1 MEEDSTTSQ
10 KWIEFRFP
18 FLMVRTKRGLNAM
31 DRLSR
36 FGVFKVA
43 GWVSLILFPI
53 LASFTIFI
61 LLLSVS
67 AFLVSAPI
75 REVAREIGPAGNLLI
90 PGLNP
95 FLPLLYGWI
104 GIFVGIVVHEGAHGV
119 MARALNIPV
128 KSAGLLLL
136 AIIPVGAF
144 VEVDDKTMEKAPF
157 RNTGRILASGSGS
170 NMVVGFVSLLL
181 MLLVVSSMR
190 PIGVGAPIGQVF
202 DDLPAAEA
210 GIMPGDL
217 ILSINDVSTSNQE
230 FLGIELSTHSP
241 GERVIVTVQRR
252 AETLDFTVILAEHP
266 QDPSLA
272 FLGVGSLPV
281 SPDLILDQYQSALSL
296 SPRVMLYLFTL
307 PTGPSNLQLL
317 VPFSDTM
324 HVFYTSSIGELYRPL
339 ANLFFWIWFINFN
352 LGIFNA
358 LPIFPLDGGQAFR
371 GGLRAA
377 VGSRIGENPVKWITG
392 AVSLG
397 LVLLILSMFIIP
409 YAGILL
415 PS

>member
-10 KWIEFRFP
+10 KSIEFRFP
-18 FLMVRTKRGLNAM
+18 FLIVKTTRGISAM

-36 FGVFKVA
+36 FGIFKVA
-43 GWVSLILFPI
+43 GWVSLFLVPI
-53 LASFTIFI
+53 LAAFAIFI
-61 LLLSVS
+61 LLFTVS
-67 AFLVSAPI
+67 AYFASPAI
-75 REVAREIGPAGNLLI
+75 REVAREIGPAGALLI

-144 VEVDDKTMEKAPF
+144 VEIDDQTLEKARF
-157 RNTGRILASGSGS
+157 RNAGRILASGSGS
-170 NMVVGFVSLLL
+170 NMAIGFLSLLL

-190 PIGVGAPIGQVF
+190 PIGVGAPIMQVF

-210 GIMPGDL
+210 GIMPGDM
-217 ILSINDVSTSNQE
+217 ILSINDVSTTNQDL
-230 FLGIELSTHSP
+230 LGVELSTYSP
-241 GERVIVTVQRR
+241 GDEVKVTVQRR
-252 AETLDFTVILAEHP
+252 AETMDFRIILAEHP
-266 QDPSLA
+266 QDPSLS

-281 SPDLILDQYQSALSL
+281 SVDLVLDQYQDALSL
-296 SPRVMLYLFTL
+296 SPRVVLYLIF
-307 PTGPSNLQLL
+307 PTGNQFL

-324 HVFYTSSIGELYRPL
+324 HVFYTSTIGDLYRPL

-371 GGLRAA
+371 GALRAS

-392 AVSLG
+392 AISLA
-397 LVLLILSMFIIP
+397 LVLLIISMFIIP
-409 YAGILL
+409 YAGTLL